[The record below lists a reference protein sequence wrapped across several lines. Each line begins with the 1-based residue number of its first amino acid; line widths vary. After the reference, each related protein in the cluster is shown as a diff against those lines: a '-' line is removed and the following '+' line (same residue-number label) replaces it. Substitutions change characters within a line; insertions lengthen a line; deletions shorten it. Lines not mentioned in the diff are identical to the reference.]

1 MKTKTAFS
9 WGHAAV
15 LMVLTATTLP
25 AQSLTS
31 APSNPLKVGALT
43 GLVLALLAFAKRL
56 RRPARK
62 PEPELPPPMPPS
74 KPPPSDG
81 PPEKPQAE
89 QISER
94 ELLCALLEHA
104 SDRIF
109 FKDRFSCFLRC
120 SRATAKRFGVTD
132 REIVGKSDFNFF
144 ADSHAQPAFND
155 EQEIMR
161 TGQPV
166 TGKVER
172 EVMKNGEELWALTAK
187 WPLRNQKGEI
197 IGTFGISKDITAL
210 KEAEAK
216 LAQLHRQLVD
226 ASRVAGM
233 AEVATTVLH
242 NVGNV
247 LNSVNVSAS
256 LMEEKLRNT
265 KSSNLLKAAAL
276 IRDHA
281 SDLPGFFA
289 NDPKGRQL
297 PAYLANVAD
306 HLASEQNDMRRELAS
321 LCANIEHIKEIVA
334 MQQAYA
340 KLSGVME
347 LLPPA
352 TLVEDALRLNA
363 GAVER
368 HQIQIIREFSPVP
381 PVLVDKH
388 KVLQIL
394 VNLIRNAKYAL
405 DDRGHVDKR
414 MTLRVAPG
422 APGTVEI
429 SIIDNGVGIPPEN
442 VTRIF
447 NHGFTTRKDGHGFGL
462 HSGAL
467 AAKQLGGEL
476 RCQSEGHGKG
486 ATFTLVV
493 PVPPAQPLVQPEVT
507 GASGVS

>member
-1 MKTKTAFS
+1 MNTKTAFS
-9 WGHAAV
+9 LRRAAV
-15 LMVLTATTLP
+15 LMALTTTTLS

-31 APSNPLKVGALT
+31 APSNPVKVGALS
-43 GLVLALLAFAKRL
+43 GIVLALLALAKRL

-62 PEPELPPPMPPS
+62 PEPQPPAPPGKAPLS
-74 KPPPSDG
+74 NG
-81 PPEKPQAE
+81 LPEKPPTE

-94 ELLCALLEHA
+94 EMLCALLEHA
-104 SDRIF
+104 SDRVF

-120 SRATAKRFGVTD
+120 SRATAKRFGVTGQ
-132 REIVGKSDFNFF
+132 EIVGKSDFDFF

-210 KEAEAK
+210 KQAEAK

-256 LMEEKLRNT
+256 LMAEKLRNT
-265 KSSNLLKAAAL
+265 KTSNLVKAAAL

-297 PAYLANVAD
+297 PGYLANVAD
-306 HLASEQNDMRRELAS
+306 HLVAEQNDMRRELAS
-321 LCANIEHIKEIVA
+321 LCANVEHIKEIVA

-368 HQIQIIREFSPVP
+368 HQIQIVRQFSPVP

-405 DDRGHVDKR
+405 DDRGHVDKQ
-414 MTLRVAPG
+414 MILRVAPG

-467 AAKQLGGEL
+467 AAKQLGGKL
-476 RCQSEGHGKG
+476 HCQSDGHGKG

-493 PVPPAQPLVQPEVT
+493 PVPQAQPTSQLEVP
-507 GASGVS
+507 GAGGVS